1 MIIYYLIVQIQG
13 YFLCHIYLSCFKI
26 DMYLLTNTNSCILH
40 SKFLLTLLNLI
51 IILCF
56 NEMKNILGYEKK
68 KILLVIY
75 YLEQRKEEKN
85 K

>member
-1 MIIYYLIVQIQG
+1 MQIINFTFFG
-13 YFLCHIYLSCFKI
+13 G
-26 DMYLLTNTNSCILH
+26 
-40 SKFLLTLLNLI
+40 LNLI

-68 KILLVIY
+68 KILLVNY